1 MKKRYT
7 VRKSASRYVVF
18 DRQENKSLRDYPIK
32 ESASSSDKYLNK
44 NPE

>member
-18 DRQENKSLRDYPIK
+18 DSQESKHVRDYPIK
-32 ESASSSDKYLNK
+32 ESAISLAKYLNK